1 MPSLELAELE
11 ARRATYRLLDDDEHP
26 ALVTHHTIRAVDYII
41 EYLQEQ
47 EEIARKERSKW
58 LKDST

>member
-11 ARRATYRLLDDDEHP
+11 ARRATYLLFDGEYP
-26 ALVTHHTIRAVDYII
+26 ALVTHHTIRAVEYII

-47 EEIARKERSKW
+47 EEIARKERNKW